1 MLTVCPYVVCFIIL
15 FWCVYDDELAYKQ
28 AFPRAFITW
37 SVSMEGFL
45 GEEGCVPHRG
55 MAYCSPRKIIYFF
68 KENAYYLKI
77 YAVLWQLYAYICDN
91 MDAFN
96 SGLPSSIVLFSF
108 LI

>member
-15 FWCVYDDELAYKQ
+15 ILRACDDELAYKR

-45 GEEGCVPHRG
+45 GGGLCARAGG

-77 YAVLWQLYAYICDN
+77 YAVLWQ
-91 MDAFN
+91 
-96 SGLPSSIVLFSF
+96 
-108 LI
+108 

>member
-37 SVSMEGFL
+37 SVSMERFL

-68 KENAYYLKI
+68 KENAYHLKI
-77 YAVLWQLYAYICDN
+77 YAVLW
-91 MDAFN
+91 
-96 SGLPSSIVLFSF
+96 
-108 LI
+108 

>member
-37 SVSMEGFL
+37 SVSNKPFL

-68 KENAYYLKI
+68 KENAYHLKI
-77 YAVLWQLYAYICDN
+77 YAVLW
-91 MDAFN
+91 
-96 SGLPSSIVLFSF
+96 
-108 LI
+108 

>member
-15 FWCVYDDELAYKQ
+15 FWCVYDDELAYKR

-37 SVSMEGFL
+37 LVSMEGFL

-68 KENAYYLKI
+68 KENAYHLKI
-77 YAVLWQLYAYICDN
+77 YAVLW
-91 MDAFN
+91 
-96 SGLPSSIVLFSF
+96 
-108 LI
+108 

>member
-37 SVSMEGFL
+37 SVSTEGFL

-68 KENAYYLKI
+68 KENAYHLKI
-77 YAVLWQLYAYICDN
+77 YAVLW
-91 MDAFN
+91 
-96 SGLPSSIVLFSF
+96 
-108 LI
+108 

>member
-37 SVSMEGFL
+37 SVSMEVFL
-45 GEEGCVPHRG
+45 GEQGCVPHRG

-68 KENAYYLKI
+68 KENAYHLKI
-77 YAVLWQLYAYICDN
+77 YAVLWQ
-91 MDAFN
+91 
-96 SGLPSSIVLFSF
+96 
-108 LI
+108 

>member
-15 FWCVYDDELAYKQ
+15 FWCVYDDELAYKR

-37 SVSMEGFL
+37 LVSMEGFL

-68 KENAYYLKI
+68 KENAYHLKI
-77 YAVLWQLYAYICDN
+77 YAVLWR
-91 MDAFN
+91 
-96 SGLPSSIVLFSF
+96 
-108 LI
+108 

>member
-37 SVSMEGFL
+37 SVSNKPFL

-68 KENAYYLKI
+68 KENAYHLKI
-77 YAVLWQLYAYICDN
+77 YAVLWQ
-91 MDAFN
+91 
-96 SGLPSSIVLFSF
+96 
-108 LI
+108 

>member
-15 FWCVYDDELAYKQ
+15 FWCVYDDELAYKR

-45 GEEGCVPHRG
+45 GEEVCVPHRG

-77 YAVLWQLYAYICDN
+77 YAVLWQ
-91 MDAFN
+91 
-96 SGLPSSIVLFSF
+96 
-108 LI
+108 

>member
-37 SVSMEGFL
+37 LVSMEGFL

-55 MAYCSPRKIIYFF
+55 MAYCSPRKIIYIF
-68 KENAYYLKI
+68 KENAYHLKI
-77 YAVLWQLYAYICDN
+77 YAVLWR
-91 MDAFN
+91 
-96 SGLPSSIVLFSF
+96 
-108 LI
+108 

>member
-68 KENAYYLKI
+68 KENAYHLKYMLYCGSNMHI
-77 YAVLWQLYAYICDN
+77 YVIIWML
-91 MDAFN
+91 
-96 SGLPSSIVLFSF
+96 
-108 LI
+108 LIPDYHLQ

>member
-68 KENAYYLKI
+68 KENAYHLKI
-77 YAVLWQLYAYICDN
+77 YAVLWW
-91 MDAFN
+91 
-96 SGLPSSIVLFSF
+96 
-108 LI
+108 